1 MFNEELGVFIGI
13 PSKSRP
19 FRVKEQEK
27 LMGCK
32 PTWFVPREEVKQYE
46 DEGAITFPCDEI
58 GLPQQRN
65 YALEEAFKNNQTA
78 VLLDDDLIGF
88 NFIYHDKTLKPL
100 TFVETVQAMKREV
113 NIFKLAGNSSGT
125 NLFWYD
131 PKRPTSKKS
140 PVGGIFLIK
149 PSEPRYDPALRY
161 NEDMDFSIQH
171 YVKYGGLIKINYIQN
186 KNLRIS
192 LLRGLF
198 AAEGNV
204 SIMRTE
210 GKDYINQITFSLHLE
225 EGHIIKIITDILD
238 FESINC
244 RVNIRIDKTTKEIH
258 ISNWRNYKK
267 LWDIQS
273 GKFKSDVEL

>member
-186 KNLRIS
+186 KFFEATIDMETKKVKKPLEGGIDYNDDDFENAFNHLLNKWGNRIRRS
-192 LLRGLF
+192 KTKY
-198 AAEGNV
+198 EV
-204 SIMRTE
+204 IMR
-210 GKDYINQITFSLHLE
+210 
-225 EGHIIKIITDILD
+225 
-238 FESINC
+238 
-244 RVNIRIDKTTKEIH
+244 
-258 ISNWRNYKK
+258 
-267 LWDIQS
+267 
-273 GKFKSDVEL
+273 